1 MNFFTKHRVLE
12 AQVELLRKL
21 CEEKDKRITILERQ
35 TEELKALFSKSSQFE
50 IVEQGE
56 DRLTLKMKDVK
67 PPTSS
72 VRSGYRAKQA
82 VASAQTH
89 TRENDSVAQLEKRAA
104 EEN

>member
-1 MNFFTKHRVLE
+1 MNFFTKQRVLE

-56 DRLTLKMKDVK
+56 DRLTLKMKEAK
-67 PPTSS
+67 PQTSQA
-72 VRSGYRAKQA
+72 RSGFRSKAA
-82 VASAQTH
+82 VAASQTH